1 MAEIIAAIKKQGVK
15 AIFPEKIENPKVL
28 TEITR
33 ESGAKVGGEL
43 YADGLG
49 APDSDAATYVGM
61 CKHNVSAIVSG
72 LQ

>member
-1 MAEIIAAIKKQGVK
+1 
-15 AIFPEKIENPKVL
+15 
-28 TEITR
+28 
-33 ESGAKVGGEL
+33 VGGEL

-61 CKHNVSAIVSG
+61 YKHNVSTIVSS